1 MWWTQP
7 KLALVV
13 VGTNALVCFLVVIAS
28 DVPLVQVAGLV
39 FSQAVLLIG
48 YSQAAHRLGAQHLD
62 GKTEAA
68 FEANVW
74 NKRWNPSRDTY
85 SHSPDLLSREGGGS
99 FYQQVL
105 GDTPTARRALYRA
118 MSMWEGAR
126 LLWAGNTV
134 ALGAAIGSSTVS
146 LAWAVSA
153 ARGPAALIASAVTP
167 VCVLLLPEAINIML
181 LKRSIVRHGAVQRA
195 AVLVP
200 RDAVDLG
207 LKGEPIVPEG
217 FGREFIVIMSAVFG
231 IPLLLV
237 VGLAAGLRAATLT
250 IAAVAVTIVAAAW
263 AFHAFLRLL
272 VSGIPFLNFGVPVEV
287 SVLLDLA
294 HRQRAYLSLSALIPL
309 LYLSRLYFTDDP
321 RNILDAMPIVWLGYL
336 VATTFGDQLSGY
348 AGFFGAARFKECFN
362 RSLAK
367 VRAATS

>member
-7 KLALVV
+7 KLALLF
-13 VGTNALVCFLVVIAS
+13 VGTNALLVFLVVIAS

-39 FSQAVLLIG
+39 SSQAVLLIA
-48 YSQAAHRLGAQHLD
+48 YAQAAHRLGAQHLD

-74 NKRWNPSRDTY
+74 NKRWNPPRDKY
-85 SHSPDLLSREGGGS
+85 GQPPDLLPGAGGGS
-99 FYQQVL
+99 FYQRVL
-105 GDTPTARRALYRA
+105 GDTPTARQALYRA

-134 ALGAAIGSSTVS
+134 ALGTAIGSSTIG

-153 ARGPAALIASAVTP
+153 ARGPAALIASATIP

-181 LKRSIVRHGAVQRA
+181 LKRSILRHGAVQRA

-207 LKGEPIVPEG
+207 LKAESIVPEG
-217 FGREFIVIMSAVFG
+217 FGREFIVIMSLVFG

-237 VGLAAGLRAATLT
+237 VGLAAGLRTATLT
-250 IAAVAVTIVAAAW
+250 VAALAVAIAAAAW
-263 AFHAFLRLL
+263 ASHAFLRLL
-272 VSGIPFLNFGVPVEV
+272 VSGIPFLNFGGPVEV

-294 HRQRAYLSLSALIPL
+294 HRQRAYLSLSALVPL
-309 LYLSRLYFTDDP
+309 VYLGRLYVTDDP

-336 VATTFGDQLSGY
+336 IATTCGDQLSGY
-348 AGFFGAARFKECFN
+348 AGFLGAARFEECFK
-362 RSLAK
+362 RSMAK